1 MSHEDLNAIKEK
13 LQKLMVKADS
23 AKEIGNAAEAA
34 AFSAKVNDLLT
45 KYNLEMADIEFSKE
59 DEVIADDQKGLIL
72 LNKTGRW
79 TSRLLSTLC
88 NYNYCKCVY
97 HTFGRSK
104 EMCVTIIGKKENVEV
119 VRFLYDIL
127 KSQLEKIAKNE
138 WRLYMKDI
146 QLKILAAR
154 QEVLT
159 ESSKM
164 TENMVK
170 KPWKYFKSVMNRQ
183 AFYKSF
189 FLGAVV
195 GVNERLESEMKKAE
209 VTYGEKVTAL
219 VRVNDAQIE
228 RFIAE
233 KFGKLGG
240 FKKAKSI
247 SINSSVYEKGLEA
260 GKNASMVKGVATGAS
275 VATKFLK

>member
-13 LQKLMVKADS
+13 LQKLMAKADS

-45 KYNLEMADIEFSKE
+45 KYNLEMADVEFSKE
-59 DEVIADDQKGLIL
+59 DEVIADNANGLIL

-79 TSRLLSTLC
+79 TSRLLSVLC
-88 NYNYCKCVY
+88 NYNYCKSVY

-104 EMCVTIIGKKENVEV
+104 EMRVTIVGKKENVEV
-119 VRFLYDIL
+119 VLFLYNIL

-138 WRLYMKDI
+138 WRLYMKDT
-146 QLKILAAR
+146 QLKIKAAY
-154 QEVLT
+154 QDVP
-159 ESSKM
+159 SGMSKM
-164 TENMVK
+164 TDNMIK
-170 KPWKYFKSVMNRQ
+170 RPWKYFKSVMNRQ

-233 KFGKLGG
+233 KFGNLGR

-247 SINSSVYEKGLEA
+247 SINGAVYEKGVEA
-260 GKNASMVKGVATGAS
+260 GKNASMAKGVATGAT

>member
-13 LQKLMVKADS
+13 LQKLMAKADS
-23 AKEIGNAAEAA
+23 TKEIGNAAEAA

-59 DEVIADDQKGLIL
+59 DEVIADDQNGLIL

-104 EMCVTIIGKKENVEV
+104 EMRVTIIGKKENVEV

-228 RFIAE
+228 KFIAE

-240 FKKAKSI
+240 FKQKKSI